1 MKILL
6 DNKESEEYFYNA
18 LCNGADWLGGYGIT
32 IDYTNEA
39 SDKARKNFKNNN
51 PDSSACRED
60 IWMQILRDGGILEF
74 IDHEAEEVHKITL
87 EDVHNKVSETDAEW
101 LLQMKNEEDDVITA
115 DCILQT
121 VIFGEVVYG

>member
-51 PDSSACRED
+51 PD
-60 IWMQILRDGGILEF
+60 
-74 IDHEAEEVHKITL
+74 
-87 EDVHNKVSETDAEW
+87 KVSETDAEW
-101 LLQMKNEEDDVITA
+101 LLQMKNEEDDAITA